1 MFDKKNKTYL
11 IFINIYK
18 GNESFFRNFKSLSFR
33 REKQYFI
40 IQLINNETRLLKK
53 KQTKTKVVQFNFTD
67 IIIKYI
73 FKN

>member
-53 KQTKTKVVQFNFTD
+53 KTN
-67 IIIKYI
+67 
-73 FKN
+73 KNKSSTIQLY